1 MCKAIDDMITDA
13 RNEGIRKGRDEA
25 TNEGMLNVIAAVRDI
40 NPDKSVAV
48 QQLTKRYP
56 LTQDAAV
63 AFVER
68 NW

>member
-13 RNEGIRKGRDEA
+13 RNEGVRKGWDEA
-25 TNEGMLNVIAAVRDI
+25 TNEGMLNVIATVRDI
-40 NPDKSVAV
+40 NPDKAIAV

-56 LTQDAAV
+56 LTQDAAM
-63 AFVER
+63 AFVDR